1 MSAQINPFDSVIK
14 QIDITSEKIGLGKDV
29 SEQLKYPRR
38 ALIISVAIRMDN
50 GSVKVFTGYRVQHNT
65 WRGPFKGGLRY
76 HPSVTLDE
84 VKALAAWMTFKT
96 AVVDIP
102 YGGAKGGIICDPK
115 KLSSGELERLTR
127 RYTAMIIDDIGPFRD
142 VPAPDVGT
150 DSQTMAW
157 IMDTYSSIKGYS
169 IPEVVTGKPISLGG
183 SYGREGATGRG
194 VAICAQEAAK
204 KIGLHMKDATVVI
217 QGFGKVGVSSAIT
230 LNELGCKIIAV
241 CDSKG
246 AVYNKNGITPQK
258 IKDHKEKTGS
268 VCGFEGC
275 EELSIDEVLWLECD
289 ILVPA
294 ALENVITSE
303 NANNI
308 KTKIIS
314 EGANGPTTPEA
325 DNILFKNQ
333 VFVVPDIVANAGGV
347 TVSYFEWVQNL
358 YRDRWTLQNVNSR
371 LDEKILE
378 SFDSVYKISQEK
390 NMSMRMAAYAL
401 AMGRLGEAHSKLG
414 LFP

>member
-1 MSAQINPFDSVIK
+1 MNTQINPFNSVIK
-14 QIDITSEKIGLGKDV
+14 QIDITSEKIDLRKDV
-29 SEQLKYPRR
+29 SDQLKNPRR
-38 ALIISVAIRMDN
+38 TLIVSVPIRMDN
-50 GSVKVFTGYRVQHNT
+50 GTVKVFSGYRVQYNT

-76 HPSVTLDE
+76 HPSVDLDE

-115 KLSSGELERLTR
+115 KLSSSELERLTR
-127 RYTAMIIDDIGPFRD
+127 RYTAMLIDDIGPFRD
-142 VPAPDVGT
+142 VQAPDVGT
-150 DSQTMAW
+150 DAQTMAW

-194 VAICAQEAAK
+194 VAISAQESAK
-204 KIGLHMKDATVVI
+204 RISLKMKDATAVI
-217 QGFGKVGVSSAIT
+217 QGFGKVGTSSAIT
-230 LNELGCKIIAV
+230 LNEMGCKIIAV
-241 CDSKG
+241 SDSKG
-246 AVYNKNGITPQK
+246 AVYNKNGIDPQR
-258 IKDHKEKTGS
+258 IKEHKERTGS
-268 VCGFEGC
+268 VCGLEGC
-275 EELSIDEVLWLECD
+275 EEKLRDEILSLDCD

-294 ALENVITSE
+294 ALENAITSE
-303 NANNI
+303 NAENI
-308 KTKIIS
+308 KAKIIS

-325 DNILFKNQ
+325 DDILFNNQ
-333 VFVVPDIVANAGGV
+333 VFVVPDILANAGGV

-378 SFDSVYKISQEK
+378 TFDAVYKISQEK
-390 NMSMRMAAYAL
+390 NLSMRMAAYAL
-401 AMGRLGEAHSKLG
+401 ALGRLGEAHSKLG

>member
-1 MSAQINPFDSVIK
+1 MNTQINPFNSVIK
-14 QIDITSEKIGLGKDV
+14 QIDITSEKIDLRKDV
-29 SEQLKYPRR
+29 SDQLKNPRR
-38 ALIISVAIRMDN
+38 TLIVSVPIRMDN
-50 GSVKVFTGYRVQHNT
+50 GTVKVFSGYRVQYNT

-76 HPSVTLDE
+76 HPSVDLDE

-115 KLSSGELERLTR
+115 KLSSSELERLTR
-127 RYTAMIIDDIGPFRD
+127 RYTAMLIDDIGPFRD
-142 VPAPDVGT
+142 VQAPDVGT
-150 DSQTMAW
+150 DAQTMAW

-194 VAICAQEAAK
+194 VAISAQESAK
-204 KIGLHMKDATVVI
+204 RISLKMKDATAVI
-217 QGFGKVGVSSAIT
+217 QGFGKVGTSSAIT
-230 LNELGCKIIAV
+230 LNEMGCKIIAV
-241 CDSKG
+241 SDSKG
-246 AVYNKNGITPQK
+246 AVYNKNGIDPQR
-258 IKDHKEKTGS
+258 IKEHKERTGS
-268 VCGFEGC
+268 VCGLEGC
-275 EELSIDEVLWLECD
+275 EEKLRDEILSLDCD

-294 ALENVITSE
+294 ALENAITSE
-303 NANNI
+303 NAENI
-308 KTKIIS
+308 KAKIIS

-325 DNILFKNQ
+325 DDILFNNQ
-333 VFVVPDIVANAGGV
+333 VFVVPDILANAGGV

-378 SFDSVYKISQEK
+378 TFDAVYKISQEK
-390 NMSMRMAAYAL
+390 NVSMRMAAYAL
-401 AMGRLGEAHSKLG
+401 ALGRLGEAHSKLG